1 MSRFWTEFWPQVL
14 CVAFVIG
21 VLGNLV
27 ASAVLGVPALWH
39 LHRKLDRHHAERM
52 AQAAAQH
59 RRVLAALGI
68 DPDVETGRPQ

>member
-1 MSRFWTEFWPQVL
+1 MSRFWQEFWPQVL
-14 CVAFVIG
+14 CVAFLIG

-52 AQAAAQH
+52 AQGEAHQRAIM
-59 RRVLAALGI
+59 AALGI
-68 DPDVETGRPQ
+68 DPDVEAGRPQ